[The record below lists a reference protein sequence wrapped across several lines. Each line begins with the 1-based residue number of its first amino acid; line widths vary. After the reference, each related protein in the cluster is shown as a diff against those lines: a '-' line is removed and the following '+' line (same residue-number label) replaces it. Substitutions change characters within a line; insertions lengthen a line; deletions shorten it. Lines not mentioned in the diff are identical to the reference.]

1 MIEEIEIRGS
11 VAVDDIATEEGQQH
25 IHSALLELVEQLRI
39 SNGIAN
45 DFDKNGVW
53 ATLNAASNLGETLN
67 GGDWDDWNL
76 TRAVMSKDIVW
87 IGENLSSIAASLGI
101 ITKIMLIE
109 GSKGGI
115 DGGARNQ
122 ITNLRHDVESRID
135 LANINFCRDAV
146 HDSLAG
152 VKEEIG

>member
-1 MIEEIEIRGS
+1 MEEIEI
-11 VAVDDIATEEGQQH
+11 VNDLATEEGQQY
-25 IHSALLELVEQLRI
+25 IHGALLELVEQLKI
-39 SNGIAN
+39 SNSIAN

-53 ATLNAASNLGETLN
+53 ATLNAIHDLGETLN
-67 GGDWDDWNL
+67 GGTWDDWNL
-76 TRAVMSKDIVW
+76 TRAFMSKDIVW

-101 ITKIMLIE
+101 ITQIMLIE

-115 DGGARNQ
+115 DGGVRSQ
-122 ITNLRHDVESRID
+122 MYKLRDDVESRID

-146 HDSLAG
+146 HDNLAG